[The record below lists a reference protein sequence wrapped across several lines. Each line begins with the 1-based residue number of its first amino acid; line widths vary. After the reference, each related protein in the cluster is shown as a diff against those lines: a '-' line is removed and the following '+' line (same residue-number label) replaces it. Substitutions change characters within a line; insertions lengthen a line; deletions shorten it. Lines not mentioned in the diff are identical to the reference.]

1 MKSSLVITLL
11 CIALSPLLAQ
21 SKQSVQV
28 NGVSIYYETYGKGS
42 PLVLLHGFTQN
53 HCIWYNL
60 IDSLSSDYM
69 LIIPDMRGHGKSTNP
84 NGKFTHHD
92 SALDIYAL
100 LDKLGID
107 KLDAIGYSSGGI
119 TLLHMATQQ
128 PDRISNLV
136 LISTS
141 SYYSNS
147 ARQIL
152 RSFTYENL
160 NAQQL
165 SYFRSIHERGDEQ
178 IKQILSQLNNFADT
192 YNDLN
197 FTTPYLS
204 TIKSRTLIILGDSDP
219 LFSIEE
225 ALNMHRSIPNSSL
238 WIVPNQDH
246 NLITTTTLWQTSSLS
261 FIRHFLMNKGSNNLT
276 P

>member
-1 MKSSLVITLL
+1 MKFSLVLTLL
-11 CIALSPLLAQ
+11 YIALSPLIAQ

-28 NGVSIYYETYGKGS
+28 NGVSIYYETYGNGS
-42 PLVLLHGFTQN
+42 PLVLLHGFTEN
-53 HCIWYNL
+53 HSIWYNL

-84 NGKFTHHD
+84 SDKFTHHD

-100 LDKLGID
+100 LDKLKIG
-107 KLDAIGYSSGGI
+107 KFDAIGYSSGGI
-119 TLLHMATQQ
+119 TLLHMATQK
-128 PDRISNLV
+128 PDRIPNMI

-141 SYYSNS
+141 SYFSNS

-160 NAQQL
+160 NAQHL

-178 IKQILSQLNNFADT
+178 IKQILGQLNNFADT

-197 FTTPYLS
+197 FTPPFLS

-246 NLITTTTLWQTSSLS
+246 NLITTTTLWQTSSLN
-261 FIRHFLMNKGSNNLT
+261 FIRHFLMNKESNNLT